1 MLSFAPIATR
11 FQARSSKFLP
21 MIWQVVKTM
30 GFFLCASLAHATAL
44 TPIEEGFPTSVVS
57 PSQVAKSSSP
67 HPSIPFEKSEA
78 MSWKT
83 EYVGRV
89 QMNFPTNR
97 TRNWSNEFDMAV
109 VKRLPEMTPE
119 VFWKGV
125 DIVRQRYENQ
135 KHSEVP
141 TRLAHF
147 EKLGSHAAFVMWY
160 DNDATVWGPNMDRY
174 LHLATVHA
182 YSFYTRTLPIRDV
195 KPSPS
200 LFKPFVAQYTPIFSR
215 IHPLKEGQAP
225 NRDGLAIDGAVVSG
239 DTGRNAKAGLRVEI
253 ATGTLLSIAYIENN
267 YQVALRSSFE
277 ELAVDETL
285 AKKMSVYDEPRAVLE
300 FKVLRRQERTLAGIA
315 GQEFIAKTTLKNG
328 HSYYRFNW
336 QVKGANDGGLLEPTI
351 AINLNTPKYPTAHA
365 GNPPF
370 AELPPE
376 PELIKLWEFALASF
390 KWRNGAL
397 PDGQQI
403 KAVN

>member
-1 MLSFAPIATR
+1 M
-11 FQARSSKFLP
+11 
-21 MIWQVVKTM
+21 
-30 GFFLCASLAHATAL
+30 ASAHAAEPTSG
-44 TPIEEGFPTSVVS
+44 EDGFPTSVLVPFRADNSAS
-57 PSQVAKSSSP
+57 PP
-67 HPSIPFEKSEA
+67 TNILFNKSET

-89 QMNFPTNR
+89 QMNFPVKGPR
-97 TRNWSNEFDMAV
+97 SWSNEFDMAV

-119 VFWKGV
+119 VFWQGV
-125 DIVRQRYENQ
+125 DVVRQRYANQ

-147 EKLGSHAAFVMWY
+147 EKAGSHAAFVMWY

-174 LHLATVHA
+174 VYLDAMHA
-182 YSFYTRTLPIRDV
+182 YGLYTRTLPIRDV
-195 KPSPS
+195 KPSLS
-200 LFKPFVAQYTPIFSR
+200 LFKPFVTEYTPIFSR

-239 DTGRNAKAGLRVEI
+239 ETGRNAVTGLIVEI
-253 ATGTLLSIAYIENN
+253 ATGTYLSMAYLENN
-267 YQVALRSSFE
+267 YQVKLSNSFE
-277 ELAVDETL
+277 ELAMDEEYAKQRL
-285 AKKMSVYDEPRAVLE
+285 AYAEPRGVRE
-300 FKVLRRQERTLAGIA
+300 FKVLRRQERTLAGIP
-315 GQEFIAKTTLKNG
+315 GLEFIAKTTLKNG

-336 QVKGANDGGLLEPTI
+336 QVKGSNDGGLLEPTI

-376 PELIKLWEFALASF
+376 PVLIKLWEFALASF